1 MSGRSADMLGG
12 MSGDRRT
19 CLSQEQLDLVR
30 NVADN
35 SRAMAPPTIT
45 KYKRCRRYNVP
56 GHAHELTFTCFR
68 GFKLLSK
75 DRTRWW
81 LVDAIDRAR
90 ARYAF
95 DVWAYVIMPEH
106 VHLLIFPRE
115 SVYSI
120 SRILTAIKWPVAR
133 AALNYL
139 RANHSP
145 WIAKLTDRQP
155 NGRVAV
161 RFWQRG
167 GGYDRNITK
176 ESTLYEAIQYIHD
189 NPVRRGLA
197 DCSTGWD
204 WSSAAGYEGKRN
216 VPLALD
222 DTLPVMHLNGGR
234 KHVRP

>member
-1 MSGRSADMLGG
+1 MLACAEHAT
-12 MSGDRRT
+12 RR
-19 CLSQEQLDLVR
+19 EQVDLAHD
-30 NVADN
+30 VAEN
-35 SRAMAPPTIT
+35 SRAMTHPTST
-45 KYKRCRRYNVP
+45 KYKHCMRYNVP

-68 GFKLLSK
+68 RFKLLSK
-75 DRTRWW
+75 DRTRCW
-81 LVDAIDRAR
+81 LVDAVDRAR
-90 ARYAF
+90 SRYAF
-95 DVWAYVIMPEH
+95 DVWAYAVMPEH

-115 SVYSI
+115 RVYSI

-133 AALNYL
+133 SALNYL
-139 RANHSP
+139 RANGAP
-145 WIAKLTDRQP
+145 WIERLTDRQP

-197 DCSTGWD
+197 DCSTGWE
-204 WSSAAGYEGKRN
+204 WSSAAWYEGKRN
-216 VPLALD
+216 VPLSMD
-222 DTLPVMHLNGGR
+222 DTLPVMRLDGGR